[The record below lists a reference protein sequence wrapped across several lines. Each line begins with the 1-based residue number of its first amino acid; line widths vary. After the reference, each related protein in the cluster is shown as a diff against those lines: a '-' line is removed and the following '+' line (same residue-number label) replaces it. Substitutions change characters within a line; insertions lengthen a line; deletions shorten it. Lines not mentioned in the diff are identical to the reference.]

1 LRDGDLKDAQLFA
14 GLLES
19 AGHVEFQGL
28 LGSAGQSE
36 SGTIVPGGLDALAFA
51 AHAQEHVPPEK
62 FFVQYCQMIL
72 DQIGP
77 SFADGKNQYIEGI
90 EDTSN
95 AYRS

>member
-1 LRDGDLKDAQLFA
+1 MVISRMPNRLA

-28 LGSAGQSE
+28 LGNAGQAE

-62 FFVQYCQMIL
+62 FLRSIL
-72 DQIGP
+72 SDDSRPNRTVLRRWQE
-77 SFADGKNQYIEGI
+77 SVH
-90 EDTSN
+90 
-95 AYRS
+95 